1 MKEKLSVQEIANK
14 WTDDIL
20 HRNTTLAFRRTKR
33 LFWCLWF
40 KGQILKPI
48 DVGYLCAVIFICLN
62 IYFHHLWS

>member
-48 DVGYLCAVIFICLN
+48 
-62 IYFHHLWS
+62 